1 MGSFLAPEIDM
12 IFVVAAVVV
21 VVVPG
26 VVVVVVAV
34 VVSSSGTK
42 VTFDEDLEPSRGTLS
57 LQADLQ
63 ISTFVPPFPGNQEGS
78 KD

>member
-34 VVSSSGTK
+34 VVSR
-42 VTFDEDLEPSRGTLS
+42 PSTRTLS
-57 LQADLQ
+57 LH
-63 ISTFVPPFPGNQEGS
+63 EGP
-78 KD
+78 